1 MTEYL
6 CLPVGQLQ
14 ANCYLVWDEERRAV
28 IIDPG
33 DEADRLLR
41 ILRQHDLTLCAILLT
56 HAHFDHMMAV
66 NAIKAETGAPVM
78 VHEAEFPAL
87 TDERINLSSMI
98 GVPYHTAADRLL
110 HDGEEIT
117 VGDLTFTVVHTP
129 GHTVGSC
136 CYAIDDLLFSGDTLF
151 ADSIGRTDFPGG
163 SMPVMQQ
170 SLKKLCTR
178 PDSVGVLSGHGEATT
193 LGKEKL
199 YNPFLQG
206 R

>member
-1 MTEYL
+1 MEYL

-14 ANCYLVWDEERRAV
+14 ANCYLVWDEHRRAV

-33 DEADRLLR
+33 DESDHLLR
-41 ILRQHDLTLCAILLT
+41 ILQQRDLSLCAILLT
-56 HAHFDHMMAV
+56 HTHFDHIMAT
-66 NAIKAETGAPVM
+66 NALKTETGAPIM
-78 VHEAEFPAL
+78 VHKAEVPAL

-98 GVPYHTAADRLL
+98 GFPYRTAADRLL
-110 HDGEEIT
+110 QDGEEVT

-136 CYAIDDLLFSGDTLF
+136 CYAIGDLLFSGDTLF

-163 SMPVMQQ
+163 SMTVMQE
-170 SLKKLCTR
+170 SLSKLCTY
-178 PDSVGVLSGHGEATT
+178 PDHIVVLSGHGEATT
-193 LGKEKL
+193 IGREKTH
-199 YNPFLQG
+199 NPFLQG